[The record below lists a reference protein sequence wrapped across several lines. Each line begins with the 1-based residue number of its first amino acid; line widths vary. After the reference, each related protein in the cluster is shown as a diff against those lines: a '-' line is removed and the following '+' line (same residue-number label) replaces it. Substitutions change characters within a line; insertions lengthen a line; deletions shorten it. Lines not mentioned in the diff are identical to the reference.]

1 MGFETAKKNTF
12 FLKMTIFPADGPFE
26 VYTVG
31 KLKTLSKKKKILL
44 YVILAFN
51 IFWRIWKVHFEFV
64 FVLAK
69 KTLSTSW
76 EDYIPKY

>member
-51 IFWRIWKVHFEFV
+51 IF
-64 FVLAK
+64 
-69 KTLSTSW
+69 
-76 EDYIPKY
+76 